1 MDNKKKYMLI
11 AGSIYVVGII
21 GICLLKVY
29 AGLIIL
35 IPGAAYT
42 FYKLKNF

>member
-1 MDNKKKYMLI
+1 MDKKKKYMLT

-21 GICLLKVY
+21 GICLLKAY
-29 AGLIIL
+29 AGLIII

-42 FYKLKNF
+42 FYKLYNV